1 MNASSSLLFSLAE
14 IKKDS
19 ADECSARVQNRR
31 NENNKKLS
39 AAEKKNFFFLLLLKR
54 RRCGCDNITTL
65 PCGQKKRI
73 GFFFN
78 EIVHTS
84 HFFIFPIFWLH
95 LFFSL
100 LHFVGRHFG
109 PSLLFRFFFYF
120 SIFFTVGKRV
130 NYS

>member
-65 PCGQKKRI
+65 PCGRKKII

-95 LFFSL
+95 LFFPYFILSAAIL
-100 LHFVGRHFG
+100 ALRFCSNSSSIF
-109 PSLLFRFFFYF
+109 LFFFQWA
-120 SIFFTVGKRV
+120 RE
-130 NYS
+130 